1 MDELLDCKLIW
12 EKAQPEIKEG
22 MTEMSYSL
30 WISGLEPVCILS
42 DMLILQSMNEVTL
55 DTLKSLYSDQIA
67 DALSHASGVNLRPMF
82 ICGDERPKYEK
93 LMAEKKRRSESLLDP
108 RFTFDTFVIGGSNN
122 IAYAAAKAVAAQ
134 PAKAFNPLYIY
145 GDVGLGKTHLM
156 HAIGNKIKEDNPS
169 ARITYVTSET
179 FTNELIQSIQDNT
192 NAQFRNKYRNV
203 DVLMI
208 DDVQFIAGKNTTQEE
223 FFNTFNTLHTSGRQI
238 VISSDKPPK
247 EIPALEERLR
257 SRFEGGL
264 ITDIQSPDYE
274 TRMAIL
280 QKKADQENIIIDPRV
295 LSLIAT
301 KANANIRQLEGAFT
315 RVVAFSKLLGTPI
328 TLSMADSALKDI
340 IEDVQERRVTVPMVQ
355 QVVADFY
362 SVSVDAMTS
371 SRRTADVTYP
381 RQVAMYL
388 SPEMTGYTAGLILF
402 ADNPTVG
409 QSVLTAALNDYCS
422 TDYTFAT
429 RAEKQQLL
437 ALDEVRQMPLWPQT
451 GSVAVVG
458 DTIVIRA
465 GEGIDTND

>member
-203 DVLMI
+203 LMI

-388 SPEMTGYTAGLILF
+388 SREMTDLSLKAIGEQFGGRNY
-402 ADNPTVG
+402 
-409 QSVLTAALNDYCS
+409 S
-422 TDYTFAT
+422 TIISACNKIEDDMRFDPELGKVFKDLKK
-429 RAEKQQLL
+429 RIK
-437 ALDEVRQMPLWPQT
+437 
-451 GSVAVVG
+451 G
-458 DTIVIRA
+458 
-465 GEGIDTND
+465 N

>member
-1 MDELLDCKLIW
+1 M
-12 EKAQPEIKEG
+12 
-22 MTEMSYSL
+22 
-30 WISGLEPVCILS
+30 
-42 DMLILQSMNEVTL
+42 
-55 DTLKSLYSDQIA
+55 
-67 DALSHASGVNLRPMF
+67 
-82 ICGDERPKYEK
+82 
-93 LMAEKKRRSESLLDP
+93 
-108 RFTFDTFVIGGSNN
+108 
-122 IAYAAAKAVAAQ
+122 AAQ

-328 TLSMADSALKDI
+328 TLPWRI
-340 IEDVQERRVTVPMVQ
+340 PH
-355 QVVADFY
+355 
-362 SVSVDAMTS
+362 
-371 SRRTADVTYP
+371 
-381 RQVAMYL
+381 
-388 SPEMTGYTAGLILF
+388 
-402 ADNPTVG
+402 
-409 QSVLTAALNDYCS
+409 
-422 TDYTFAT
+422 
-429 RAEKQQLL
+429 
-437 ALDEVRQMPLWPQT
+437 
-451 GSVAVVG
+451 
-458 DTIVIRA
+458 
-465 GEGIDTND
+465 

>member
-12 EKAQPEIKEG
+12 EKAQHEIKEG

-388 SPEMTGYTAGLILF
+388 SREMTDLSLKAIGEQFGGRNY
-402 ADNPTVG
+402 
-409 QSVLTAALNDYCS
+409 S
-422 TDYTFAT
+422 TIISACNKIEDDMRFDPELGKVFKDLKK
-429 RAEKQQLL
+429 RIK
-437 ALDEVRQMPLWPQT
+437 
-451 GSVAVVG
+451 G
-458 DTIVIRA
+458 
-465 GEGIDTND
+465 N

>member
-169 ARITYVTSET
+169 ARITNVTSET

-274 TRMAIL
+274 TRMAIISR
-280 QKKADQENIIIDPRV
+280 KAD
-295 LSLIAT
+295 SLGLALPEDVAAFIAG
-301 KANANIRQLEGAFT
+301 KLKDNVRQLEGIVKRLDAHANLT
-315 RVVAFSKLLGTPI
+315 GAPI
-328 TLSMADSALKDI
+328 TMLLAENAIQDI
-340 IEDVQERRVTVPMVQ
+340 MTEQTPLPVTVDRIIDE
-355 QVVADFY
+355 VARTYGVTAEDIRGQ
-362 SVSVDAMTS
+362 
-371 SRRTADVTYP
+371 RRSNQISTA
-381 RQVAMYL
+381 RQVAMYVVR
-388 SPEMTGYTAGLILF
+388 EITGMTQLEIGQEFGGR
-402 ADNPTVG
+402 DHSTV
-409 QSVLTAALNDYCS
+409 VYALQQVTKAIQ
-422 TDYTFAT
+422 TDP
-429 RAEKQQLL
+429 RKK
-437 ALDEVRQMPLWPQT
+437 EVFE
-451 GSVAVVG
+451 
-458 DTIVIRA
+458 DIIKNIRNLN
-465 GEGIDTND
+465 G

>member
-388 SPEMTGYTAGLILF
+388 SREMTDLSLKAIGEQFGGRNY
-402 ADNPTVG
+402 
-409 QSVLTAALNDYCS
+409 S
-422 TDYTFAT
+422 TIISACNKIEDDM
-429 RAEKQQLL
+429 R
-437 ALDEVRQMPLWPQT
+437 LDPELSKVFKDLKKRIK
-451 GSVAVVG
+451 G
-458 DTIVIRA
+458 
-465 GEGIDTND
+465 N

>member
-388 SPEMTGYTAGLILF
+388 SREMTDLSLKAIGEQFGSRNY
-402 ADNPTVG
+402 
-409 QSVLTAALNDYCS
+409 S
-422 TDYTFAT
+422 TIISACNKIEDDMRFDPELGKVFKDLKK
-429 RAEKQQLL
+429 RIK
-437 ALDEVRQMPLWPQT
+437 
-451 GSVAVVG
+451 G
-458 DTIVIRA
+458 
-465 GEGIDTND
+465 N

>member
-67 DALSHASGVNLRPMF
+67 GALSHASGVNLRPMF

-388 SPEMTGYTAGLILF
+388 SREMTDLSLKAIGEQFGGRNY
-402 ADNPTVG
+402 
-409 QSVLTAALNDYCS
+409 S
-422 TDYTFAT
+422 TIISACNKIEDDMRFDPELGKVFKDLKK
-429 RAEKQQLL
+429 RIK
-437 ALDEVRQMPLWPQT
+437 
-451 GSVAVVG
+451 G
-458 DTIVIRA
+458 
-465 GEGIDTND
+465 N

>member
-192 NAQFRNKYRNV
+192 NAQFRNKYRTA
-203 DVLMI
+203 DVLII
-208 DDVQFIAGKNTTQEE
+208 DDIQFLVAKDRTQEE
-223 FFNTFNTLHTSGRQI
+223 FFNTFNALHTYGKQI
-238 VISSDKPPK
+238 IISSDKAPK
-247 EIPALEERLR
+247 DLINLEDRLV

-264 ITDIQSPDYE
+264 VADIQPPDLE
-274 TRMAIL
+274 TRVAIL
-280 QKKADQENIIIDPRV
+280 KRKAQSEQIDVSEDV
-295 LSLIAT
+295 LTFIAE
-301 KANANIRQLEGAFT
+301 KVNSNIRQLEGSLIRVIAFARLT
-315 RVVAFSKLLGTPI
+315 KKPI
-328 TLSMADSALKDI
+328 DLALTATALKDI
-340 IEDVQERRVTVPMVQ
+340 VAGYDNTPVTIPLVQ
-355 QVVADFY
+355 QVVSDY
-362 SVSVDAMTS
+362 YDIDTDALLS
-371 SRRTADVTYP
+371 QRRSMDVTYP
-381 RQVAMYL
+381 RQMAMYL
-388 SPEMTGYTAGLILF
+388 CKELTNKPLKAIGASFGGR
-402 ADNPTVG
+402 DHSTVINACKRIETDMKNDP
-409 QSVLTAALNDYCS
+409 QVSDLVEDLTK
-422 TDYTFAT
+422 
-429 RAEKQQLL
+429 RIKKQ
-437 ALDEVRQMPLWPQT
+437 
-451 GSVAVVG
+451 
-458 DTIVIRA
+458 
-465 GEGIDTND
+465 

>member
-381 RQVAMYL
+381 ISPPGCHVPLPGNDRPFPQGHRRAVRRQKLFHHYL
-388 SPEMTGYTAGLILF
+388 SL
-402 ADNPTVG
+402 
-409 QSVLTAALNDYCS
+409 
-422 TDYTFAT
+422 
-429 RAEKQQLL
+429 QQ
-437 ALDEVRQMPLWPQT
+437 D
-451 GSVAVVG
+451 
-458 DTIVIRA
+458 
-465 GEGIDTND
+465 

>member
-82 ICGDERPKYEK
+82 ICGDARPKYEK

-388 SPEMTGYTAGLILF
+388 SREMTDLSLKAIGEQFGGRNY
-402 ADNPTVG
+402 
-409 QSVLTAALNDYCS
+409 S
-422 TDYTFAT
+422 TIISACNKIEDDMRFDPELGKVFKDLKK
-429 RAEKQQLL
+429 RIK
-437 ALDEVRQMPLWPQT
+437 
-451 GSVAVVG
+451 G
-458 DTIVIRA
+458 
-465 GEGIDTND
+465 N

>member
-274 TRMAIL
+274 THMAIL

-388 SPEMTGYTAGLILF
+388 SREMTDLSLKAIGEQFGGRNY
-402 ADNPTVG
+402 
-409 QSVLTAALNDYCS
+409 S
-422 TDYTFAT
+422 TIISACNKIEDDMRFDPELGKVFKDLKK
-429 RAEKQQLL
+429 RIK
-437 ALDEVRQMPLWPQT
+437 
-451 GSVAVVG
+451 G
-458 DTIVIRA
+458 
-465 GEGIDTND
+465 N

>member
-12 EKAQPEIKEG
+12 EQAQPEIKEG

-388 SPEMTGYTAGLILF
+388 SREMTDLSLKAIGEQFGGRNY
-402 ADNPTVG
+402 
-409 QSVLTAALNDYCS
+409 S
-422 TDYTFAT
+422 TIISACNKIEDDMRFDPELGKVFKDLKK
-429 RAEKQQLL
+429 RIK
-437 ALDEVRQMPLWPQT
+437 
-451 GSVAVVG
+451 G
-458 DTIVIRA
+458 
-465 GEGIDTND
+465 N

>member
-145 GDVGLGKTHLM
+145 GDVGLGKTHLL

-388 SPEMTGYTAGLILF
+388 SREMTDLSLKAIGEQFGGRNY
-402 ADNPTVG
+402 
-409 QSVLTAALNDYCS
+409 S
-422 TDYTFAT
+422 TIISACNKIEDDMRFDPELGKVFKDLKK
-429 RAEKQQLL
+429 RIK
-437 ALDEVRQMPLWPQT
+437 
-451 GSVAVVG
+451 G
-458 DTIVIRA
+458 
-465 GEGIDTND
+465 N

>member
-179 FTNELIQSIQDNT
+179 LTNELIQSIQDNT
-192 NAQFRNKYRNV
+192 NAQFRNKYRTA
-203 DVLMI
+203 DVLII
-208 DDVQFIAGKNTTQEE
+208 DDIQFLVAKDRTQEE
-223 FFNTFNTLHTSGRQI
+223 FFNTFNALHTYGKQI
-238 VISSDKPPK
+238 IISSDKAPK
-247 EIPALEERLR
+247 DLINLEDRLV

-264 ITDIQSPDYE
+264 VADIQPPDLE
-274 TRMAIL
+274 TRVAIL
-280 QKKADQENIIIDPRV
+280 KRKAQSEQIDVSEDV
-295 LSLIAT
+295 LTFIAE
-301 KANANIRQLEGAFT
+301 KVNSNIRQLEGSLIRVIAFARLT
-315 RVVAFSKLLGTPI
+315 KKPI
-328 TLSMADSALKDI
+328 DLTLTATALKDI
-340 IEDVQERRVTVPMVQ
+340 VAGYDNTPVTIPLVQ
-355 QVVADFY
+355 QVVSDY
-362 SVSVDAMTS
+362 YDIDTDALLS
-371 SRRTADVTYP
+371 QRRSMDVTYP
-381 RQVAMYL
+381 RQMAMYL
-388 SPEMTGYTAGLILF
+388 CKELTNKPLKAIGASFGGR
-402 ADNPTVG
+402 DHSTVINACKRIETDMKNDP
-409 QSVLTAALNDYCS
+409 QVSDLVEDLTK
-422 TDYTFAT
+422 
-429 RAEKQQLL
+429 RIKKQ
-437 ALDEVRQMPLWPQT
+437 
-451 GSVAVVG
+451 
-458 DTIVIRA
+458 
-465 GEGIDTND
+465 

>member
-301 KANANIRQLEGAFT
+301 KANANIRQLEGTFT

-388 SPEMTGYTAGLILF
+388 SREMTDLSLKAIGEQFGGRNY
-402 ADNPTVG
+402 
-409 QSVLTAALNDYCS
+409 S
-422 TDYTFAT
+422 TIISACNKIEDDMRFDPELGKVFKDLKK
-429 RAEKQQLL
+429 RIK
-437 ALDEVRQMPLWPQT
+437 
-451 GSVAVVG
+451 G
-458 DTIVIRA
+458 
-465 GEGIDTND
+465 N

>member
-1 MDELLDCKLIW
+1 MDEFLDCKLIW

-30 WISGLEPVCILS
+30 WISGLQPVCILS

-67 DALSHASGVNLRPMF
+67 DALSHASGASLRPMF

-223 FFNTFNTLHTSGRQI
+223 FFNTFNTLHTSGKQI

-388 SPEMTGYTAGLILF
+388 SREMTDLSLKAIGEQFGGRNY
-402 ADNPTVG
+402 
-409 QSVLTAALNDYCS
+409 S
-422 TDYTFAT
+422 TIISACNKIEDDMRFDPELGKVFKDLKK
-429 RAEKQQLL
+429 RIK
-437 ALDEVRQMPLWPQT
+437 
-451 GSVAVVG
+451 G
-458 DTIVIRA
+458 
-465 GEGIDTND
+465 N

>member
-1 MDELLDCKLIW
+1 MEPTATLVEAVGDRCVVVTPANTTLTTEELEMQK
-12 EKAQPEIKEG
+12 QRPH
-22 MTEMSYSL
+22 MTEIPPEMDGY
-30 WISGLEPVCILS
+30 
-42 DMLILQSMNEVTL
+42 
-55 DTLKSLYSDQIA
+55 
-67 DALSHASGVNLRPMF
+67 
-82 ICGDERPKYEK
+82 
-93 LMAEKKRRSESLLDP
+93 
-108 RFTFDTFVIGGSNN
+108 TFDNFIVGSSNKF
-122 IAYAAAKAVAAQ
+122 AHAAAIAVAEN
-134 PAKAFNPLYIY
+134 PGKAYNPLFIY
-145 GDVGLGKTHLM
+145 GNSGLGKTHLLL
-156 HAIGNKIKEDNPS
+156 AIGQTIRHNNPS
-169 ARITYVTSET
+169 AKIAYVKGDDL
-179 FTNELIQSIQDNT
+179 TNELVAAIQAGPNKT
-192 NAQFRNKYRNV
+192 AEMREKYRQADLLLV
-203 DVLMI
+203 

-388 SPEMTGYTAGLILF
+388 SREMTDLSLKAIGEQFGGRNY
-402 ADNPTVG
+402 
-409 QSVLTAALNDYCS
+409 S
-422 TDYTFAT
+422 TIISACNKIEDDMRFDPELSKVFKDLKK
-429 RAEKQQLL
+429 RIK
-437 ALDEVRQMPLWPQT
+437 
-451 GSVAVVG
+451 G
-458 DTIVIRA
+458 
-465 GEGIDTND
+465 N

>member
-108 RFTFDTFVIGGSNN
+108 RFTFDTFEIGGSNN

-274 TRMAIL
+274 TRMAII
-280 QKKADQENIIIDPRV
+280 KNKAIRMGVELPEEVLIYVAENITSNVRQIEGTVKKILAFRDLLGSNVDASSVTRAVRDMFKETSDILPTAEVIIEEVGKFYDIDPNAIRGQGR
-295 LSLIAT
+295 T
-301 KANANIRQLEGAFT
+301 KATSWARHIAIYLT
-315 RVVAFSKLLGTPI
+315 RHMTKL
-328 TLSMADSALKDI
+328 SLKDI
-340 IEDVQERRVTVPMVQ
+340 GKEFDNRDHTTILHSIDRV
-355 QVVADFY
+355 
-362 SVSVDAMTS
+362 
-371 SRRTADVTYP
+371 
-381 RQVAMYL
+381 
-388 SPEMTGYTAGLILF
+388 
-402 ADNPTVG
+402 
-409 QSVLTAALNDYCS
+409 
-422 TDYTFAT
+422 
-429 RAEKQQLL
+429 EKQCKT
-437 ALDEVRQMPLWPQT
+437 DPETNEVIK
-451 GSVAVVG
+451 
-458 DTIVIRA
+458 DIRSNIN
-465 GEGIDTND
+465 ERYN

>member
-134 PAKAFNPLYIY
+134 PAKAFNPLYVY

-388 SPEMTGYTAGLILF
+388 SREMTDLSLKAIGEQFGGRNY
-402 ADNPTVG
+402 
-409 QSVLTAALNDYCS
+409 S
-422 TDYTFAT
+422 TIISACNKIEDDMRFDPELGKVFKDLKK
-429 RAEKQQLL
+429 RIK
-437 ALDEVRQMPLWPQT
+437 
-451 GSVAVVG
+451 G
-458 DTIVIRA
+458 
-465 GEGIDTND
+465 N

>member
-12 EKAQPEIKEG
+12 EKVQPEIKEG

-388 SPEMTGYTAGLILF
+388 SREMTDLSLKAIGEQFGGRNY
-402 ADNPTVG
+402 
-409 QSVLTAALNDYCS
+409 S
-422 TDYTFAT
+422 TIISACNKIEDDMRFDPELGKVFKDLKK
-429 RAEKQQLL
+429 RIK
-437 ALDEVRQMPLWPQT
+437 
-451 GSVAVVG
+451 G
-458 DTIVIRA
+458 
-465 GEGIDTND
+465 N

>member
-1 MDELLDCKLIW
+1 MDFIS
-12 EKAQPEIKEG
+12 EKWDEITDKMRNEFNISNVSFETWIKPLKECCVKEDVVYIIIPDVNAG
-22 MTEMSYSL
+22 MSEYINSKY
-30 WISGLEPVCILS
+30 
-42 DMLILQSMNEVTL
+42 
-55 DTLKSLYSDQIA
+55 KSLFQVTISEMFDHTYNVEFVIEKDVSSLLKGEEFTTPSPVYNINYEA
-67 DALSHASGVNLRPMF
+67 ANLN
-82 ICGDERPKYEK
+82 PKYK
-93 LMAEKKRRSESLLDP
+93 
-108 RFTFDTFVIGGSNN
+108 FDTFVVGSNN
-122 IAYAAAKAVAAQ
+122 KFAHSACLAVAES
-134 PAKAFNPLYIY
+134 PGKAYNPLYLY
-145 GDVGLGKTHLM
+145 GGAGLGKTHLM

-388 SPEMTGYTAGLILF
+388 SREMTDLSLKAIGEQFGGRNY
-402 ADNPTVG
+402 
-409 QSVLTAALNDYCS
+409 S
-422 TDYTFAT
+422 TIISACNKIEDDMRFDPELSKVFKDLKK
-429 RAEKQQLL
+429 RIK
-437 ALDEVRQMPLWPQT
+437 
-451 GSVAVVG
+451 G
-458 DTIVIRA
+458 
-465 GEGIDTND
+465 N

>member
-388 SPEMTGYTAGLILF
+388 SREMTDLSLKAIGEQFGGRNY
-402 ADNPTVG
+402 
-409 QSVLTAALNDYCS
+409 S
-422 TDYTFAT
+422 TIISACNKIEDDMRFDPELGKVFKDLKK
-429 RAEKQQLL
+429 RIK
-437 ALDEVRQMPLWPQT
+437 
-451 GSVAVVG
+451 G
-458 DTIVIRA
+458 
-465 GEGIDTND
+465 N

>member
-328 TLSMADSALKDI
+328 NLSMADSALKDI

-388 SPEMTGYTAGLILF
+388 SREMTDLSLKAIGEQFGGRNY
-402 ADNPTVG
+402 
-409 QSVLTAALNDYCS
+409 S
-422 TDYTFAT
+422 TIISACNKIEDDMRFDPELGKVFKDLKK
-429 RAEKQQLL
+429 RIK
-437 ALDEVRQMPLWPQT
+437 
-451 GSVAVVG
+451 G
-458 DTIVIRA
+458 
-465 GEGIDTND
+465 N

>member
-388 SPEMTGYTAGLILF
+388 SREMTDLSLKAIGEQFGGRNY
-402 ADNPTVG
+402 
-409 QSVLTAALNDYCS
+409 S
-422 TDYTFAT
+422 TIISACNKIEDDMRFDPELGKVFKDLKK
-429 RAEKQQLL
+429 RIK
-437 ALDEVRQMPLWPQT
+437 
-451 GSVAVVG
+451 GS
-458 DTIVIRA
+458 
-465 GEGIDTND
+465 

>member
-388 SPEMTGYTAGLILF
+388 SREMTDLSLKTIGEQFGGRNY
-402 ADNPTVG
+402 
-409 QSVLTAALNDYCS
+409 S
-422 TDYTFAT
+422 TIISACNKIEDDMRFDPELGKVFKDLKK
-429 RAEKQQLL
+429 RIK
-437 ALDEVRQMPLWPQT
+437 
-451 GSVAVVG
+451 G
-458 DTIVIRA
+458 
-465 GEGIDTND
+465 N

>member
-388 SPEMTGYTAGLILF
+388 SREMTDLSLKAIGEQFGGRNY
-402 ADNPTVG
+402 
-409 QSVLTAALNDYCS
+409 S
-422 TDYTFAT
+422 TIISACNKIEDDMRFDPEL
-429 RAEKQQLL
+429 RKVFKDLKK
-437 ALDEVRQMPLWPQT
+437 RIK
-451 GSVAVVG
+451 G
-458 DTIVIRA
+458 
-465 GEGIDTND
+465 N

>member
-30 WISGLEPVCILS
+30 WISGLEPVCILN

-67 DALSHASGVNLRPMF
+67 DALAHASGAGLRPMF

-223 FFNTFNTLHTSGRQI
+223 FFNTFNTLHTSGKQI

-280 QKKADQENIIIDPRV
+280 QKKADQENILIDPRV

-328 TLSMADSALKDI
+328 TLSMADAALKDI

-388 SPEMTGYTAGLILF
+388 SREMTDLSLKAIGEQFGGRNY
-402 ADNPTVG
+402 
-409 QSVLTAALNDYCS
+409 S
-422 TDYTFAT
+422 TIISACNKIEDDMRFDPELGKVFKDLKK
-429 RAEKQQLL
+429 RIK
-437 ALDEVRQMPLWPQT
+437 
-451 GSVAVVG
+451 G
-458 DTIVIRA
+458 
-465 GEGIDTND
+465 N

>member
-1 MDELLDCKLIW
+1 MDEFLDCKLIW

-30 WISGLEPVCILS
+30 WISGLQPVCILS

-67 DALSHASGVNLRPMF
+67 DALSHASGASLRPMF

-203 DVLMI
+203 DVLMV

-223 FFNTFNTLHTSGRQI
+223 FFNTFNTLHTSGN
-238 VISSDKPPK
+238 
-247 EIPALEERLR
+247 LR

-328 TLSMADSALKDI
+328 TLSMADAALKDI

-362 SVSVDAMTS
+362 NVSVDAMTS

-388 SPEMTGYTAGLILF
+388 SREMTDLSLKAIGEQFGGRNY
-402 ADNPTVG
+402 
-409 QSVLTAALNDYCS
+409 S
-422 TDYTFAT
+422 TIISACNKIEDDMRFDPELGKVFKDLKK
-429 RAEKQQLL
+429 RIK
-437 ALDEVRQMPLWPQT
+437 
-451 GSVAVVG
+451 G
-458 DTIVIRA
+458 
-465 GEGIDTND
+465 N